1 MMLHI
6 FIHSRSKRAKAVTL
20 LDSGA
25 TENFMNIKYA
35 QKTGL
40 PIRRLTEERRL
51 FNVDGTQNKAG
62 LLKYF
67 TDITTRTGEKSTQ
80 LRYYLMDLGE
90 NQVILGYPWFA
101 SAQPQIDWAKGWIDY
116 AQLPIVLRSDDADQA
131 IFSARTKGRKV
142 VIKTIQVDERIPY
155 QYKMFAD
162 VFSNEESKKLPP
174 SRLWDHKIELKPGAP
189 STLISHTIKLSVAE
203 QQELKKFIDEHLE
216 RGTIQRS
223 KSP

>member
-1 MMLHI
+1 MTLRV
-6 FIHSRSKRAKAVTL
+6 FIHSRSKRAETVAL

-62 LLKYF
+62 SLKYF
-67 TDITTRTGEKSTQ
+67 TDITTRTGEKATH
-80 LRYYLMDLGE
+80 LRYYLTDLGE

-101 SAQPQIDWAKGWIDY
+101 SAQPRIDRAKGWIDY

-131 IFSARTKGRKV
+131 IFSAKTKGKRA

-155 QYKMFAD
+155 QYRAFAD
-162 VFSNEESKKLPP
+162 VFSDEESKKLPP
-174 SRLWDHKIELKPGAP
+174 L
-189 STLISHTIKLSVAE
+189 
-203 QQELKKFIDEHLE
+203 
-216 RGTIQRS
+216 
-223 KSP
+223 